1 MARPGMITMQRTALP
16 DGMIVTVAGEIDF
29 SRSPSL
35 RSELLAVLTGKPARL
50 IIDLAGVP
58 YMDSS
63 GVATL
68 VETLR
73 AQRESS
79 RKLVICGMQPK
90 VRGIFEIAKLNT
102 VFTIVGD
109 VETAKQA

>member
-1 MARPGMITMQRTALP
+1 MARTSALATQRTPLP
-16 DGMIVTVAGEIDF
+16 DGMVVSISGEIDF
-29 SRSPSL
+29 SRSPAL
-35 RSELLAVLTGKPARL
+35 RSELIAVLGDKPARL
-50 IIDLAGVP
+50 VIDLAGVP

-73 AQRESS
+73 TQRDAA

-90 VRGIFEIAKLNT
+90 VRGIFEIARLNT
-102 VFTIVGD
+102 VFIIVGD
-109 VETAKQA
+109 LEAARQA